1 MSGVARVKTSGKN
14 FEEMVVIAKGEPE
27 NFLTDSEMRGKFDT
41 LVGPY
46 LDAGTHET
54 LADALL
60 QLDRESGV
68 DALLDATRSKR
79 PASLKAV

>member
-1 MSGVARVKTSGKN
+1 MSGVARVRTSGSS

-27 NFLTDSEMRGKFDT
+27 NFLTDSEMRDKFDT

-46 LDAGTHET
+46 LDAGTLEA
-54 LADALL
+54 LAGSLL

-68 DALLDATRSKR
+68 DALLDSTRSSR